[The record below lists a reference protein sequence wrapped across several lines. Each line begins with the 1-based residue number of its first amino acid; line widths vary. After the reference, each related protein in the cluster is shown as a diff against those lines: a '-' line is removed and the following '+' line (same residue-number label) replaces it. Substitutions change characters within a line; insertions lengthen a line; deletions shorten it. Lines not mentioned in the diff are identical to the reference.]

1 MSEEFG
7 KQPHPEPRP
16 ELAPSLKTYA
26 VLLLAAAALGLL
38 PALLSR
44 ESYWGGLSANLAT
57 ELLGA
62 VVILIIVERRL
73 RAGEV
78 DTFRALRE
86 AVAVLLM
93 SKARFVRPLLSD
105 RRATLWYVRILRRQL
120 CKIQPPHYLARPHL
134 EHILE
139 TYPTGCVLCGPGG
152 SGKTTLVQRLVVS
165 LSDRFLSAPSTP
177 VPVLLPMS
185 KRAPGVPLV
194 PFILG
199 TVEAYFP
206 VRERALRGWMESAS
220 LALFL
225 DGLDEDEDKEAA
237 LAELQQLRGS
247 HPNLVVII
255 SSRERYDR
263 LGLPTEDLPE
273 LSRDDDV
280 QNFLRQLLA
289 GRAYE

>member
-1 MSEEFG
+1 MSEDFER
-7 KQPHPEPRP
+7 QPHPEPRP

-26 VLLLAAAALGLL
+26 VLLLAAAALALL
-38 PALLSR
+38 PLSLGGQ
-44 ESYWGGLSANLAT
+44 SYWGSLLANLAT

-73 RAGEV
+73 RAGEL

-93 SKARFVRPLLSD
+93 SKARFLRPLLSD
-105 RRATLWYVRILRRQL
+105 ERATLWYVRILRRQL

-139 TYPTGCVLCGPGG
+139 TYPTGCVLCGPSG
-152 SGKTTLVQRLVVS
+152 SGKTTLVQRLVMS
-165 LSDRFLSAPSTP
+165 LSERFLADPSTP

-185 KRAPGVPLV
+185 RHAPGVPLM
-194 PFILG
+194 PFILN

-206 VRERALRGWMESAS
+206 VRERALRGWMAGSS

-225 DGLDEDEDKEAA
+225 DGLDEDEDREAA
-237 LAELQQLRGS
+237 LGELQQLRGS
-247 HPNLVVII
+247 HPKVIVII
-255 SSRERYDR
+255 SSRERHDR
-263 LGLPTEDLPE
+263 LGLPTQDLPE
-273 LSRDDDV
+273 LLRDDDV
-280 QNFLRQLLA
+280 HNFLKQLLA